1 MGIKEKINSDYLKAF
16 KERDPIGK
24 SILSLVKG
32 EIQTIEKNVNVA
44 DLSDKD
50 VTKIIQKIMKSLDE
64 TISKSG
70 DDESIKQRSVLV
82 KYLPEMM
89 TDEQIKDKILSILSN
104 GPASIGDIMKSF
116 SEDNVDKK
124 SVSKIFSFINSK

>member
-89 TDEQIKDKILSILSN
+89 TDDQIKDKILSILSN

-116 SEDNVDKK
+116 AEDNVDKK
-124 SVSKIFSFINSK
+124 AVSKIFLSINSK

>member
-124 SVSKIFSFINSK
+124 AVSKIFLSINSK

>member
-124 SVSKIFSFINSK
+124 SVSKIFSSINSK